1 MDDIDYYEL
10 EARVSGLEYDVERLL
25 TTVDSL
31 RQRINVLENPEVDYS
46 ENEQ

>member
-31 RQRINVLENPEVDYS
+31 RLRINELEISNTDCN
-46 ENEQ
+46 ENGV